1 VYRVLRNL
9 RAIDRVAFRDDLTTE
24 LARFEDCSADQYNT
38 ALKAVLDKH
47 APASR
52 RMVSSRKVAPWFSL
66 LGDELLQAK
75 KDRRRTE
82 REWKVSG
89 LTVYEQLYK
98 KAKNFVTFLV
108 HKAKSMFYTTK
119 IAQAKSS
126 KELYHI
132 TNDLC
137 ARISATQLPTV
148 YPTSSLPG
156 VFSNYF
162 VTKVDK
168 LRDDIDSQPFV
179 PHPLGRPFSGDPLA
193 SFTPVCESEVRK
205 ILMSS
210 APKTCDLDPIPT
222 PLLVECLDV
231 VLPTLTKIVNDS
243 LVSGIFP
250 DVHKTA
256 LVTPLLKKP
265 TLDHNELKNFRPVSN
280 LSFVSKLIEK
290 VVLSQLSAHLKTNH
304 LFNPLQSA
312 YRPGHSTETALV
324 KIVNDLLLAL
334 DQGKVSI
341 LTLLDL
347 SAAFDTID
355 HGLLLSRL
363 EHVFGVRDSAL
374 LWFSSYLSNRT
385 QTVSINN
392 STSDPALLRYGVPQ
406 GSVLGPVLFVL
417 YTAPLADIMTTHS
430 VLHHSYA
437 DDTQLQKSADPK
449 GFDTLVNSMQECIR
463 DVKSWMTFN
472 KLRLNDEKTEV
483 MVVSS
488 PRIST
493 SLQLPDSIT
502 IGNATVPYSDSVKN
516 LGVTLDSH
524 LTMHAQ
530 ILSIVRAVN
539 YELRRIGSIR
549 HYLSEQ
555 ATQTLV
561 SAFILS
567 RLDYCNAL
575 LYGCPQYLLNR
586 LQKLQNN
593 AARLILRV
601 RKRDHISPHL
611 QALHWLPIESR
622 IKYKIACLS
631 FGAFTHTGPAYM
643 TDLIQTYTPTR
654 SLRSSADTSTLL
666 PPRVST
672 KSFGER
678 SFSYSA
684 PLIWNSLPV
693 TLRHSSSPVSFR
705 SALKTHLFP
714 LSYT

>member
-1 VYRVLRNL
+1 MLP
-9 RAIDRVAFRDDLTTE
+9 
-24 LARFEDCSADQYNT
+24 YNT
-38 ALKAVLDKH
+38 ALKAVVDKH

-52 RMVSSRKVAPWFSL
+52 RKVSSKKVTPWFGL

-75 KDRRRTE
+75 RDRRRAE
-82 REWKVSG
+82 REWKASG
-89 LTVYEQLYK
+89 LTVYHQLYK
-98 KAKNFVTFLV
+98 KAKNFVTFIV
-108 HKAKSMFYTTK
+108 HKAKSMFYTSQ

-137 ARISATQLPTV
+137 ARKSATQLPTV
-148 YPTSSLPG
+148 YPSSTLPS
-156 VFSNYF
+156 VFSEYF

-168 LRDDIDSQPFV
+168 LRADLDAQPSV

-193 SFTPVCESEVRK
+193 VFSPVTESDVRK
-205 ILMSS
+205 ILSAS

-222 PLLVECLDV
+222 PLLFECLDV

-243 LVSGIFP
+243 LASGIFP
-250 DVHKTA
+250 DVHKAA

-265 TLDHNELKNFRPVSN
+265 SLDHNELKNFRPVSN
-280 LSFVSKLIEK
+280 LSFVSKLLEK
-290 VVLSQLSAHLKTNH
+290 IVLSQLSSHLTSNK
-304 LFNPLQSA
+304 LLNPLQSA

-334 DQGKVSI
+334 DKGKVSI

-363 EHVFGVRDSAL
+363 EFVFGVSDSAL
-374 LWFSSYLSNRT
+374 NWFSSYLSNRT
-385 QTVSINN
+385 QTVSISN

-417 YTAPLADIMTTHS
+417 YTSPLADIMTSHS

-437 DDTQLQKSADPK
+437 DDTQAQKSADPK
-449 GFDTLVNSMQECIR
+449 SFDSLMHSMQECIL

-472 KLRLNDEKTEV
+472 KLKLNDDKTEV

-488 PRIST
+488 PRMST
-493 SLQLPDSIT
+493 SIQLPESIT
-502 IGNATVPYSDSVKN
+502 IGNATVPFSSTVKN

-524 LTMHAQ
+524 LTMQAQ
-530 ILSIVRAVN
+530 VLTIIRAVN
-539 YELRRIGSIR
+539 FELRRIGSIR
-549 HYLSEQ
+549 HYLTEQ
-555 ATQTLV
+555 ATLTLV

-567 RLDYCNAL
+567 KLDYCNAL
-575 LYGCPQYLLNR
+575 LYGCPQYLLDR

-601 RKRDHISPHL
+601 RKYDHISHHL
-611 QALHWLPIESR
+611 QSLHWLPINQR
-622 IKYKIACLS
+622 ITYKTACLT
-631 FGAFTHTGPAYM
+631 FNAFKQTGPTYL
-643 TDLIQTYTPTR
+643 TDLIHTYTPLRT
-654 SLRSSADTSTLL
+654 LRSSTDTTVLSI
-666 PPRVST
+666 PRVNT

-678 SFSYSA
+678 SFSASA
-684 PLIWNSLPV
+684 PLVWNSLPAN
-693 TLRHSSSPVSFR
+693 LRLSSSSDSFR
-705 SALKTHLFP
+705 NGLKTHLF
-714 LSYT
+714 SHAYT